1 MSFYPRCLSSSKRI
15 NTIYYFT
22 NPNSYYLVTENPLPI
37 KHNRT
42 YTIDFSFKSEEKDK
56 CDTFNNSIN
65 IFRSR
70 INKSRPSPFY
80 NNEKSLR
87 LQDEIDWINKIVGT
101 KTKINK
107 FVEENAK
114 NDLLKYAKNENY
126 YQLRT
131 ERLTNSKNGINNRIR
146 FKKFNYIDSH
156 LSHKE
161 NPLIANTNYRKN
173 RILSK
178 NDIDNFNHRLFMNQM
193 INFKNNGINQWKK
206 DFNSKFNQY

>member
-15 NTIYYFT
+15 NTIYNFT
-22 NPNSYYLVTENPLPI
+22 NPNSYYLVIENPLPI

-42 YTIDFSFKSEEKDK
+42 YNNDFSFKFEEKNK

-80 NNEKSLR
+80 NNEKKLR
-87 LQDEIDWINKIVGT
+87 LQDEIDLINKIVGT

-114 NDLLKYAKNENY
+114 NDLFKYEKNENY

-131 ERLTNSKNGINNRIR
+131 ERLNGTRY
-146 FKKFNYIDSH
+146 KKFNYIDIH
-156 LSHKE
+156 LSHKK
-161 NPLIANTNYRKN
+161 NPSIINKKYRKN
-173 RILSK
+173 RLLSK

-193 INFKNNGINQWKK
+193 INFKNNGINRWKK